1 MSDAAVYL
9 LLPDGMADWEPGYAV
24 AGLRHWAKVP
34 VRTVGFTEAPIT
46 TMGGLR
52 LLPDTTLAELPTGA
66 DAVRLFLLPG
76 SDLWEGDYPSSSL
89 EPVLNALDAARV
101 PIAAICGATIAVAR
115 AGLLRG
121 RRHTSNGAEYLA
133 RFAPGTTVAADYV
146 EELATRDRGVITAS
160 GLGPVEF
167 AHEIFAELGV
177 FSPAELAEFLEL
189 YKYGGSPHPS
199 PGRQPDEGA

>member
-9 LLPDGMADWEPGYAV
+9 LLPEGMADWEPGYAV
-24 AGLRHWAKVP
+24 AGLGHWAKVP
-34 VRTVGFTEAPIT
+34 VRTVGFTRAPIT

-52 LLPDTTLAELPTGA
+52 LLPDIPLAELPAGA

-76 SDLWEGDYPSSSL
+76 GDLWEGDYPSSSL
-89 EPVLNALDAARV
+89 EPVLTTLDAANV

-115 AGLLRG
+115 AGLLRD
-121 RRHTSNGAEYLA
+121 RRHTSNGADYLA
-133 RFAPGTTVAADYV
+133 RFAPGKTDAADYV
-146 EELATRDRGVITAS
+146 EELATRDRGMITAS

-189 YKYGGSPHPS
+189 YKFGRLSHTLS
-199 PGRQPDEGA
+199 PGRG

>member
-9 LLPDGMADWEPGYAV
+9 LLPEGMADWEPGYAV

-34 VRTVGFTEAPIT
+34 VRTVGFTRDPIT

-52 LLPDTTLAELPTGA
+52 LLPDIEITELPADA

-76 SDLWEGDYPSSSL
+76 GDLWEGDYPSSSL
-89 EPVLNALDAARV
+89 EPALRTLDAANV

-121 RRHTSNGAEYLA
+121 RRHTSNGADYLA

-146 EELATRDRGVITAS
+146 EELATRDGGMITAS

-177 FSPAELAEFLEL
+177 FSPAELAEFREL
-189 YKYGGSPHPS
+189 YKYGRMPHSS
-199 PGRQPDEGA
+199 PGPAA

>member
-1 MSDAAVYL
+1 MSDAAVFL
-9 LLPDGMADWEPGYAV
+9 LLPDGMADWEPGFAV

-34 VRTVGFTEAPIT
+34 VRTVGFTRDPIT

-52 LLPDTTLAELPTGA
+52 ILPDISLAEFPTDA

-76 SDLWEGDYPSSSL
+76 GDLWEGDYPSSSL
-89 EPVLNALDAARV
+89 EPVLKALDAADV

-121 RRHTSNGAEYLA
+121 RRHTSNGADYLA

-146 EELATRDRGVITAS
+146 EELATRDRGMITAS

-189 YKYGGSPHPS
+189 YKYGSVKG
-199 PGRQPDEGA
+199 D

>member
-1 MSDAAVYL
+1 MADAAAYL
-9 LLPDGMADWEPGYAV
+9 LLPEGMADWEPGYAV

-34 VRTVGFTEAPIT
+34 VRTVGFTQAPIT

-52 LLPDTTLAELPTGA
+52 LLPDIALAELPAGA

-76 SDLWEGDYPSSSL
+76 GDLWEGDYPSSSL
-89 EPVLNALDAARV
+89 EPVLRILDAANV

-121 RRHTSNGAEYLA
+121 RRHTSNGVDYLA
-133 RFAPGTTVAADYV
+133 RFAPEMTVAADYV
-146 EELATRDRGVITAS
+146 EELATRDRGMITAS

-177 FSPAELAEFLEL
+177 FTPVELAEFLEL
-189 YKYGGSPHPS
+189 YKHGRLPHPS
-199 PGRQPDEGA
+199 PGPAA

>member
-1 MSDAAVYL
+1 MSDAAVHV
-9 LLPDGMADWEPGYAV
+9 LLPEGMADWEPSYAV
-24 AGLRHWAKVP
+24 AGLHHWAKVP
-34 VRTVGFTEAPIT
+34 VRTVGFTREPIT

-52 LLPDTTLAELPTGA
+52 LLPDITLAELPAGA

-76 SDLWEGDYPSSSL
+76 GDLWEGEYPSSAL
-89 EPVLNALDAARV
+89 ESVLRALHAADI

-121 RRHTSNGAEYLA
+121 RRHTSNGADYLA
-133 RFAPGTTVAADYV
+133 RFAPGATVAADYV
-146 EELATRDRGVITAS
+146 EELATRDRGMITAS

-177 FSPAELAEFLEL
+177 LSPAELAEFLEL
-189 YKYGGSPHPS
+189 YKYGD
-199 PGRQPDEGA
+199 RKAR